1 MRRRFQLRLTAGRSP
16 GGYTLIELATTLAV
30 LLIVVGVMVS
40 LARHVRDRSAE
51 QMTRELL
58 SALDSALS
66 AYAAMGQGLPR
77 VPPLDVGAGRT
88 GDETALHASAVANN
102 EAIVAALRAHRRA
115 AQDFAQLPATLYNGT
130 SLRDAWG
137 RPIVYMPPDAPNL
150 GLPPQR
156 RPFFF
161 SAGPD
166 GQYGTVVDNL
176 YSYEQESGQ

>member
-1 MRRRFQLRLTAGRSP
+1 MAGRSP
-16 GGYTLIELATTLAV
+16 RGYTLIELAATVAV

-58 SALDSALS
+58 ATLNAALS
-66 AYAAMGQGLPR
+66 AYAAMGQGLPQI
-77 VPPLDVGAGRT
+77 PLLDVGDGVRA
-88 GDETALHASAVANN
+88 DESALHASAVANN
-102 EAIVAALRAHRRA
+102 EAVIAALRVHKRS
-115 AQDFAQLPATLYNGT
+115 AQDFAQLPATLYNRT

-137 RPIVYMPPDAPNL
+137 RPIVYMPPDAPNI
-150 GLPPQR
+150 GLPSQKQ
-156 RPFFF
+156 PFFF